1 MPNIVELL
9 FRDYIKPYK
18 RYILIFCLIIV
29 FSIAGVY
36 GYKWFAQSQQEGL
49 DDDYVNENQRQQ
61 KAEVHFFNV
70 DWCPHCTKAK
80 PEWKAFKKN
89 YDGKEVNGY
98 LVNCIDA
105 NCTEESSENT
115 ALIQTYKIDSY
126 PTIKMIKGGDIIDFD
141 AKISSDSLGKFIE
154 TILTN

>member
-49 DDDYVNENQRQQ
+49 DGDYVNQNQRQRE
-61 KAEVHFFNV
+61 AEIHFFNV

-80 PEWKAFKKN
+80 PEWIKFKQN

-98 LVNCIDA
+98 LVSCIDT
-105 NCTEESSENT
+105 NCTEESSKNS
-115 ALIQTYKIDSY
+115 ALIQKYKIDSY
-126 PTIKMIKGGDIIDFD
+126 PTIKMIKGGDVIDFD
-141 AKISSDSLGKFIE
+141 AKISSDSLVKFVE
-154 TILTN
+154 TMLTN